1 MVTEVARE
9 GSLEERFAK
18 AARVMEAVIA
28 TAGASSGEAGR
39 NKGTIL
45 EGTIL
50 EGAARAAEAVLSWGL
65 RVNVLREVASALDY
79 LHCNEVGCDQWTRN
93 KRERG
98 QADCGLLMMMMVVA
112 THD

>member
-28 TAGASSGEAGR
+28 TAGASSGEAGI
-39 NKGTIL
+39 N

-79 LHCNEVGCDQWTRN
+79 LHCNEVGCEQWTRN
-93 KRERG
+93 KIKRG